1 MKLTG
6 RFTRRLLLLMC
17 AAGAV
22 VYGDEGLPPR
32 VAVQALLKVLTYDRN
47 FQAHGSGDF
56 VVLLVHEGG
65 QSGLRE
71 RVLAATQELAGS
83 RIQGRALQFVEVEL
97 SGEAALRDAVERARP
112 SALMVLPSVSDAG
125 LSAVARLARER
136 RLYTLALD
144 PQLVEK
150 AVAVGVSTRE
160 GQPQILLNAVA
171 AQQLQAEF
179 DPAVLRLAKVFNS
192 GGLDPD
198 EGLIPPVQ
206 LEARPIQ
213 YTKEAIRARAEGMM
227 SVRCVVT
234 VAGLLEQC
242 QVMRSVPLMEKAVL
256 DALAS
261 RRYRPAMYRGQ
272 PIAVEKSFDI
282 WMVVPRK

>member
-1 MKLTG
+1 MKLTV
-6 RFTRRLLLLMC
+6 RLTRRLLLLMC

-22 VYGDEGLPPR
+22 AFGDEGVPPR

-47 FQAHGSGDF
+47 FQSHGSGDF

-65 QSGLRE
+65 LGGLRE

-83 RIQGRALQFVEVEL
+83 RIQGRMLQFVEVEL
-97 SGEAALRDAVERARP
+97 SGENALRDAVERARP

-125 LSAVARLARER
+125 LSAVTQVARER

-150 AVAVGVSTRE
+150 TVAVGVSSRD
-160 GQPQILLNAVA
+160 GQPQILLNALA
-171 AQQLQAEF
+171 ARQLQAEF

-192 GGLDPD
+192 GGLDPN
-198 EGLIPPVQ
+198 EGVIPPVQ

-213 YTKEAIRARAEGMM
+213 YTAEALRARAEGMM

-234 VAGLLEQC
+234 VAGRLEQC
-242 QVMRSVPLMEKAVL
+242 RVVRSVPLMEKAVL
-256 DALAS
+256 DALGS

-282 WMVVPRK
+282 WLVVPRK